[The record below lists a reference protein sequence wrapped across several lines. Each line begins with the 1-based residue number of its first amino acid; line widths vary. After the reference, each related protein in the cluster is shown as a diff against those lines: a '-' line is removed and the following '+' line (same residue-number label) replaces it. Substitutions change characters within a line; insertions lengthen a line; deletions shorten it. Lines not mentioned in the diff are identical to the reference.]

1 MTKPLLIEVGVEE
14 LPAIPFLNELPNIEK
29 KWLEV
34 LEKEGLGAPF
44 EFYYTPRR
52 LVLWHSSFPLAQ
64 PTRYEEFF
72 GAPVSAAYQEGK
84 PTPAALGFAK
94 KCGVEVEALQSI
106 QRGDKEV
113 LYVKKEVQGVQS
125 SAILGCMVEEW
136 LKSLNFGKSM
146 RWGSLEESFIRPI
159 RSLCIMLDEALVET
173 TVFHVPSTA
182 STYPHRT
189 HAYAPVAF
197 GRAKEYFDVL
207 NQGGVVL
214 AQQVRCEK
222 ILEQIA
228 EIEAIWKIE
237 VERDEGLLAE
247 VVAITEQP
255 RALLGSFDKKFLVLP
270 PEVIIT
276 SMKENQRY
284 FPVFEKGVLTN
295 RFVVVSNAIAKDYEL
310 IVSGNEKVLRAR
322 LEDALFFWENDLRN
336 GLSSEGLKKIVYLEG
351 LGSVYDKVE
360 REQKIG
366 AFLALRYKAS
376 LLAERPDLEE
386 HALMALLERTIGLA
400 KADLLSEMVYEFT
413 ELQGTMGYYYAKQ
426 GGHDASLALAFK
438 EQYLPNSEESALPS
452 TLFSAVVALSYKIDS
467 LLALFSI
474 GKIPTGTK
482 DPFAL
487 RRAVGGI
494 VKIVLDKQLS
504 FDISADFK
512 ALAKHYKE
520 FDVALLEAFV
530 IERLYA
536 FFDANPSVIKAVLE
550 SGERNIVRI
559 ARKVEALK
567 SITAQS
573 TFKEAFST
581 FKRVANIVKD
591 VDVSQVLEVE
601 PSLFESAQEKALW
614 EAFCKVVE
622 ADIQDEEAKLD
633 ALFGLKPAIDAFFEG
648 VMVNAED
655 AAIRRNRQHL
665 IASLYKA
672 FLSIA
677 DIKEIS
683 I

>member
-1 MTKPLLIEVGVEE
+1 M
-14 LPAIPFLNELPNIEK
+14 
-29 KWLEV
+29 
-34 LEKEGLGAPF
+34 
-44 EFYYTPRR
+44 
-52 LVLWHSSFPLAQ
+52 
-64 PTRYEEFF
+64 
-72 GAPVSAAYQEGK
+72 
-84 PTPAALGFAK
+84 
-94 KCGVEVEALQSI
+94 
-106 QRGDKEV
+106 
-113 LYVKKEVQGVQS
+113 
-125 SAILGCMVEEW
+125 
-136 LKSLNFGKSM
+136 
-146 RWGSLEESFIRPI
+146 
-159 RSLCIMLDEALVET
+159 
-173 TVFHVPSTA
+173 
-182 STYPHRT
+182 
-189 HAYAPVAF
+189 
-197 GRAKEYFDVL
+197 
-207 NQGGVVL
+207 
-214 AQQVRCEK
+214 
-222 ILEQIA
+222 
-228 EIEAIWKIE
+228 
-237 VERDEGLLAE
+237 
-247 VVAITEQP
+247 
-255 RALLGSFDKKFLVLP
+255 
-270 PEVIIT
+270 
-276 SMKENQRY
+276 
-284 FPVFEKGVLTN
+284 
-295 RFVVVSNAIAKDYEL
+295 
-310 IVSGNEKVLRAR
+310 
-322 LEDALFFWENDLRN
+322 
-336 GLSSEGLKKIVYLEG
+336 
-351 LGSVYDKVE
+351 
-360 REQKIG
+360 
-366 AFLALRYKAS
+366 
-376 LLAERPDLEE
+376 
-386 HALMALLERTIGLA
+386 
-400 KADLLSEMVYEFT
+400 
-413 ELQGTMGYYYAKQ
+413 
-426 GGHDASLALAFK
+426 
-438 EQYLPNSEESALPS
+438 
-452 TLFSAVVALSYKIDS
+452 
-467 LLALFSI
+467 
-474 GKIPTGTK
+474 
-482 DPFAL
+482 
-487 RRAVGGI
+487 
-494 VKIVLDKQLS
+494 KIVLDKQLS